1 LGPPPQKIPQKAF
14 WFHLSFVTSI
24 ETAFGAG

>member
-14 WFHLSFVTSI
+14 WCHLFFVTSI